1 MTTQTMSRIGW
12 TMSGLFA
19 AFMIG
24 ASVAPKL
31 LQLPVAEETLAQLG
45 WRHGYAIL
53 IGVIELTCTVLF
65 LVPRTA
71 VLGAVL
77 MIGTPRRGYRD
88 PVARRNA
95 NVQPHSIR
103 RLPRAVHVGRTMAT
117 QSTAALPL
125 ARSEGLNTQRWP
137 TADRPLLTLAREKR
151 T

>member
-77 MIGTPRRGYRD
+77 MMGLLGGAIATQLRAGTPMFSHILFGVYLGLFMWGALWLRNPQLRSLLPVRRG
-88 PVARRNA
+88 
-95 NVQPHSIR
+95 
-103 RLPRAVHVGRTMAT
+103 
-117 QSTAALPL
+117 
-125 ARSEGLNTQRWP
+125 
-137 TADRPLLTLAREKR
+137 
-151 T
+151 

>member
-1 MTTQTMSRIGW
+1 MSRIGW

-77 MIGTPRRGYRD
+77 MMGLLGGAIATQLRAGTPMFSHILFGVYLGLFMWGALWLRNPQLRALLPVRRG
-88 PVARRNA
+88 
-95 NVQPHSIR
+95 
-103 RLPRAVHVGRTMAT
+103 
-117 QSTAALPL
+117 
-125 ARSEGLNTQRWP
+125 
-137 TADRPLLTLAREKR
+137 
-151 T
+151 